1 MPTSQPSAYNGT
13 LFPTRESAIEY
24 LNNYTKWSIGKFFT
38 VLYRKNDQNTSS
50 NVCVIVA
57 VGIKNA
63 SECGPMGQYSADVW
77 ENKFYPSG
85 AYGPEFYTII
95 KDSGEDES
103 SFGGDIVD
111 VNLNETEV
119 TVNGDTYIVA
129 NQEGKNQ
136 SIPDPFAFRKI
147 PYEKE

>member
-1 MPTSQPSAYNGT
+1 MPASQLSVYYETPFENRAA
-13 LFPTRESAIEY
+13 AINY
-24 LNNYTKWSIGKFFT
+24 LEQYTKWSIGKFFT
-38 VLYRKNDQNTSS
+38 VLYHKNDQNTSS
-50 NVCVIVA
+50 DVCAIVA

-63 SECGPMGQYSADVW
+63 DECGPMGQYSADVW

-85 AYGPEFYTII
+85 ACGPEFYTIV
-95 KDSGEDES
+95 KDSGADES
-103 SFGGDIVD
+103 SGGDIVD

-119 TVNGDTYIVA
+119 TVNGDTYKVA